1 MNVSLCWFRASLYY
15 AWKNSITLTKEVKKK
30 RKQNFNMLNVFG
42 VNNEDTT
49 EAVARRCSVK
59 KVFFKTQRKTPILDT
74 HFNKHNLKHNCFP
87 VNFAKF
93 IRTFFTEHFRTTTSM
108 SFKFTVKTLK
118 TKALALVCL
127 FSTLI

>member
-1 MNVSLCWFRASLYY
+1 
-15 AWKNSITLTKEVKKK
+15 
-30 RKQNFNMLNVFG
+30 MLNVFG

-93 IRTFFTEHFRTTTSM
+93 IRTFFTEHLSNDYFYV
-108 SFKFTVKTLK
+108 FQVYNKD
-118 TKALALVCL
+118 TKNKGASSRVFIFNSHLVFL
-127 FSTLI
+127 